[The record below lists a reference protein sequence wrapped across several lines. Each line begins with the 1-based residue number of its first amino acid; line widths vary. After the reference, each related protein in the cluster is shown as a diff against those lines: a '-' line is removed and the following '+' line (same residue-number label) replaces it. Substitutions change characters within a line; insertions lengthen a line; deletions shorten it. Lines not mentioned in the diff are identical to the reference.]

1 MKKRVNN
8 VYFFVIL
15 TLLFIVFLGYIFFWY
30 PDINIVGNAFFSSEP
45 DLVFDKN
52 IPLADL
58 NWTFSSP
65 GVIWMTDSQG
75 DRSGF
80 NWNLQ
85 GVQDPKVTTTLYA
98 GEQILMNV
106 SFNHILDRYKTEDLT
121 IEIHNGSS
129 LIFSIRTL
137 CDRSSWFGRYYT
149 TVSGRVNGEW
159 QALYRKS
166 SSLTYCERDLFGYKL
181 NSPLGITF
189 SSPNEKM
196 IINVLKKQFY
206 VDSPGVNKT
215 SVVMTLRK
223 DAVYPRTLSVKY
235 GFLSVVND
243 VAHVR
248 YKKEIIHLKDFSSL
262 NSFTPYLSTTFAAN
276 KDPNFPAFFNSQPWQ

>member
-106 SFNHILDRYKTEDLT
+106 SF
-121 IEIHNGSS
+121 
-129 LIFSIRTL
+129 
-137 CDRSSWFGRYYT
+137 
-149 TVSGRVNGEW
+149 
-159 QALYRKS
+159 
-166 SSLTYCERDLFGYKL
+166 
-181 NSPLGITF
+181 
-189 SSPNEKM
+189 
-196 IINVLKKQFY
+196 
-206 VDSPGVNKT
+206 
-215 SVVMTLRK
+215 
-223 DAVYPRTLSVKY
+223 
-235 GFLSVVND
+235 
-243 VAHVR
+243 
-248 YKKEIIHLKDFSSL
+248 
-262 NSFTPYLSTTFAAN
+262 
-276 KDPNFPAFFNSQPWQ
+276 